1 MKYILVV
8 FTLFCT
14 LHLRAQSTIES
25 LFAHYS
31 NDKSFTTIQV
41 TGAMLELLSDDEEL
55 SNSDNDISNLAKG
68 LENIIVLTT
77 EKNCMKHYEHVRTKL
92 NVKAYKILL
101 DIRDEEENVHI
112 YYKSGNKGINELLV
126 LVSSPDE
133 FVLVNLVGTIDLAKL
148 KKLSQQSDIIGIDQL
163 EKLPNKGS
171 K

>member
-8 FTLFCT
+8 FTLFYT

-41 TGAMLELLSDDEEL
+41 TGAMLQLLSDDEGT
-55 SNSDNDISNLAKG
+55 NADDNDISNLAEG
-68 LENIIVLTT
+68 LDNILVLTT
-77 EKNCMKHYEHVRTKL
+77 DKNCMKHYEAVRKKL
-92 NVKAYKILL
+92 DVKTYKILL
-101 DIRDEEENVHI
+101 DMRDAEENVHI
-112 YYKSGNKGINELLV
+112 YYKNGNKGINELLV
-126 LVSSPDE
+126 LAASPEE